1 MGSRL
6 KRRSSIGFVGR
17 RDSTSTPPESH
28 TPEMFDQDDDEER
41 RVRNLQR
48 RQAKNLDTAVSQD
61 SPGVERAGS
70 SRRSIGGLSGL
81 SAAQLAEHYNNCIKL
96 CAENKISTKNA
107 FNLQLIDYMATMIK
121 KKESDMNNF
130 QVAAG
135 TLDAS
140 TKIYAYR
147 VDSVYGD
154 TLKIAGG
161 LGQVS
166 YVFMGYSSKHSIYY
180 L

>member
-1 MGSRL
+1 M
-6 KRRSSIGFVGR
+6 
-17 RDSTSTPPESH
+17 STPPEAH

-166 YVFMGYSSKHSIYY
+166 YSLLFLTIEMLHS
-180 L
+180 